1 MNGTTISETTIN
13 IISVA
18 HQDLCKKHSSHDS
31 SVEFFAKNSRNC
43 RKLQKYLS

>member
-31 SVEFFAKNSRNC
+31 VEFFAKNSRNC